1 MLNGLDRFVPFGPD
15 YMQFDGQASEKTF
28 TSLIAQ
34 NKVHCERLPGLHI
47 WRQVKQQTHEYLFP
61 ASKQ

>member
-1 MLNGLDRFVPFGPD
+1 ME
-15 YMQFDGQASEKTF
+15 FDGQTPEKTF
-28 TSLIAQ
+28 TSLIAL
-34 NKVHCERLPGLHI
+34 NEVHCERLPGLHI